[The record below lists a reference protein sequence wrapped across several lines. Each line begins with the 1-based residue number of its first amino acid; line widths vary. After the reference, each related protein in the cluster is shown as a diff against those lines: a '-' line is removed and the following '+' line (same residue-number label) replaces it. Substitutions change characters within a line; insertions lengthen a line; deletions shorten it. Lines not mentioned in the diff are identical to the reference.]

1 VKVLNI
7 RWKKWPRLIGLGPE
21 LSREAKRRLSW
32 IDHLREHGNVSFTA
46 RHFGIRRSTLYRVA
60 RRFDPYDLTSLE
72 DRSKRPRR
80 VRAPEWSKKLEQAV
94 LRLRRQYPR
103 WGKEKIVVLLGREG
117 IKASP
122 STVGRIVKKLKLL
135 GRLVEPRRVVTS
147 RRRQGP
153 RPFARRKPRE
163 YTPERPGDL
172 IQLDTMDLR
181 FDGVCRKQFSAKDM
195 ISKWVV
201 AGVSRNASSADAARF
216 LDVLVQSSPFAV
228 KAIQVD
234 GGSEFMLTFE
244 QACCDRGISLFV
256 LPPRSPK
263 LNGQV
268 ERVNRTYRE
277 EFYEVEPLSLSVEI
291 LDQQVVR
298 QNHIYNTIR
307 PHHALG
313 LKTPQEF
320 LDNLRQN
327 QPRLSPMY

>member
-1 VKVLNI
+1 MKILNI

-32 IDHLREHGNVSFTA
+32 MDHLREHGNVSYTA
-46 RHFGIRRSTLYRVA
+46 RHFGIRRSTLYRVS
-60 RRFDPYDLTSLE
+60 RRFDPFDLTTLE

-80 VRAPEWSKKLEQAV
+80 VRVPQWSKKLEQAV

-103 WGKEKIVVLLGREG
+103 WGKEKIVVLLEREG
-117 IKASP
+117 IQASP
-122 STVGRIVKKLKLL
+122 STVGRIVKKLKQL
-135 GRLVEPRRVVTS
+135 GRLVEPRRVITS
-147 RRRQGP
+147 RRRSSQ

-163 YTPERPGDL
+163 YTPQMPGDL

-181 FDGVCRKQFSAKDM
+181 FDGVNRKQFSAKDM
-195 ISKWVV
+195 VSKWVV
-201 AGVSRNASSADAARF
+201 AGISRKASSVDAARF
-216 LDVLVQSSPFAV
+216 LDVLIQSSPFAL

-234 GGSEFMLTFE
+234 GGSEFMLAFE

-291 LDQQVVR
+291 LAQQLIR

-313 LKTPQEF
+313 LKTPKEF
-320 LDNLRQN
+320 LDALRQN
-327 QPRLSPMY
+327 PPELSPMY